1 MTMQDLQLDWLRAFV
16 AVVDAGSLSAAAGQ
30 VHRSQSAVS
39 MQLKKLEQ
47 AAGCVLLLRSPR
59 ELALTAAGAELLPH
73 ARRVLAAHA
82 AALDTLHAAEVSG
95 QLRLGVPEDYA
106 VAYLG
111 NVLRDYVGRF
121 PAVEINLVCEQSTA
135 LIRKVESGEL
145 DLAMVSR
152 DEPERGEYLFDETMV
167 WVGDSQHAAWLR
179 DPLPIALYELGSRA
193 RSAVLDAVEA
203 RQRAWRVVYSSPSVA
218 GQLAAVHSGM
228 AVAVLTACSLPA
240 GIQVLGVEQGLPALP
255 PLQVALIRS
264 MHSQGA
270 RACDVMQQMILQALR
285 QAGPTTK

>member
-1 MTMQDLQLDWLRAFV
+1 MMKQQDLQLDWLRAFV
-16 AVVDAGSLSAAAGQ
+16 AVVDAGSLSAAAAV

-47 AAGCVLLLRSPR
+47 AAGSVLLLRTPR
-59 ELALTAAGAELLPH
+59 EVALTAAGAELLPH

-82 AALDTLHAAEVSG
+82 AALDTLHGAQIRG

-106 VAYLG
+106 QAYLG
-111 NVLRDYVGRF
+111 QVLRDYVGLY

-145 DLAMVSR
+145 DLALVSR
-152 DEPERGEYLFDETMV
+152 DEPDRGEYLFDETMV

-193 RSAVLDAVEA
+193 RSAVDAVEA

-228 AVAVLTACSLPA
+228 AVAVLTACSCHRAFRCWGWSTVCHLCHPCRLP
-240 GIQVLGVEQGLPALP
+240 
-255 PLQVALIRS
+255 
-264 MHSQGA
+264 
-270 RACDVMQQMILQALR
+270 
-285 QAGPTTK
+285 

>member
-1 MTMQDLQLDWLRAFV
+1 MVIGMSAQDLQLDWLRAFV
-16 AVVDAGSLSAAAGQ
+16 AVVDAGSLSAATRAL
-30 VHRSQSAVS
+30 HRSQSAVS

-47 AAGCVLLLRSPR
+47 AAGSTLLLRSPR
-59 ELALTAAGAELLPH
+59 HLELTAAGEALLPQ

-82 AALDTLHAAEVSG
+82 AALDTLHGGEING

-106 VAYLG
+106 VAYLAS
-111 NVLRDYVGRF
+111 VLKDYAGRY
-121 PAVEINLVCEQSTA
+121 PAVDINLVCEQSTA

-145 DLAMVSR
+145 DLAVVSR
-152 DEPERGEYLFDETMV
+152 DQPERGEYLFDETMV
-167 WVGDSQHAAWLR
+167 WVGDPQYAAWLR

-218 GQLAAVHSGM
+218 GQLAAVQSGM
-228 AVAVLTACSLPA
+228 AVAVLTVCSLPP
-240 GIQVLGVEQGLPALP
+240 GIQVLGMEQGLPPLP

-264 MHSQGA
+264 PHSQGA
-270 RACDVMQQMILQALR
+270 RACDAMQDMVLEALR
-285 QAGPTTK
+285 QDK

>member
-1 MTMQDLQLDWLRAFV
+1 MKQQDLQLDWLRAFV
-16 AVVDAGSLSAAAGQ
+16 AVVDAGSLSAAAAV

-47 AAGCVLLLRSPR
+47 AAGSVLLLRTPR
-59 ELALTAAGAELLPH
+59 EVALTAAGAELLPH

-82 AALDTLHAAEVSG
+82 AALETLHGAQIHG

-106 VAYLG
+106 QAYLG
-111 NVLRDYVGRF
+111 KVLRDYVGLY

-135 LIRKVESGEL
+135 LIGKVENGEL
-145 DLAMVSR
+145 DLAVVSR
-152 DEPERGEYLFDETMV
+152 DEPDRGEYLFDETMV

-193 RSAVLDAVEA
+193 RTAVLDAVNA
-203 RQRAWRVVYSSPSVA
+203 IQREWRVVYSSPSVA
-218 GQLAAVHSGM
+218 GQLTAVHSGM
-228 AVAVLTACSLPA
+228 AVAVLTECSLPP
-240 GIQVLGVEQGLPALP
+240 GIQVLDMKHGLPRLP

-264 MHSQGA
+264 LHSQGS
-270 RACDVMQQMILQALR
+270 RACDVMQALILQILR
-285 QAGPTTK
+285 R

>member
-1 MTMQDLQLDWLRAFV
+1 MRQQDLQLDWLRAFV
-16 AVVDAGSLSAAAGQ
+16 TVVDAGSLSAAAGL

-47 AAGCVLLLRSPR
+47 AAGCVLLLRTPR
-59 ELALTAAGAELLPH
+59 EVALTAAGAELLPH

-82 AALDTLHAAEVSG
+82 VALDTLHGAQIRG

-106 VAYLG
+106 QAYLG
-111 NVLRDYVGRF
+111 KVLRDYVSLY

-135 LIRKVESGEL
+135 LISKIEHGEL
-145 DLAMVSR
+145 DLAVISR
-152 DEPERGEYLFDETMV
+152 DEPDRGEYLFDETMV

-193 RSAVLDAVEA
+193 RSAVLDAVNA
-203 RQRAWRVVYSSPSVA
+203 RQREWRVVYSSPSVA
-218 GQLAAVHSGM
+218 GQLTAVHSGM
-228 AVAVLTACSLPA
+228 AVAVLTACSLPP
-240 GIQVLGVEQGLPALP
+240 GIQVLGTEHGLPPLP

-264 MHSQGA
+264 LHSQGS
-270 RACDVMQQMILQALR
+270 RACDAMQALILR
-285 QAGPTTK
+285 SLRPG